1 MPHMSAPVIEKLA
14 ASMEA
19 IEAILEKYV
28 NKSSLD
34 KTNFIHFVLI
44 LAIVLFLS
52 FVVFDIK
59 RHDDTG

>member
-1 MPHMSAPVIEKLA
+1 
-14 ASMEA
+14 MEA

-52 FVVFDIK
+52 LCSFSTSK
-59 RHDDTG
+59 RHDERSFVFYLLLSTFGTH